1 MKKVLMMLC
10 AAMMVSAASAQLI
23 KPKYKKPQESY
34 TTDANGK
41 IVKKTDGETTEKRGL
56 FDRNKKSKET
66 INPKYLAGA
75 CPTVNGKVEWS
86 QDIEAKRM
94 SAKAIYEKLLPFM
107 QRLTKEEGQT
117 KLSNVAL
124 VNDEDYEIG
133 ARYQER
139 MVFMNKPLSLDQA
152 IFNYQLVVRC
162 YDGKFNLTMRGM
174 SYIYEEERGGGQ
186 FPAEDMLLDKD
197 ALNKDNTGFHIG
209 GYKKFRMKTID
220 RKDELFNKFA
230 QAVK

>member
-1 MKKVLMMLC
+1 MKKILMMLC
-10 AAMMVSAASAQLI
+10 AAMMVSAASAQLF

-34 TTDANGK
+34 TTDANGN
-41 IVKKTDGETTEKRGL
+41 IVKKSETTEKRGL
-56 FDRNKKSKET
+56 FDRNKKAKEA

-86 QDIEAKRM
+86 KDIAAHGM

-133 ARYQER
+133 ARYQEV
-139 MVFMNKPLSLDQA
+139 MVFHKKPLSLDQTY
-152 IFNYQLVVRC
+152 FNYQLIVRC
-162 YDGKFNLTMRGM
+162 FDGKFNLTMRNM

-186 FPAEDMLLDKD
+186 FPAEDMLLDEE
-197 ALNKDNTGFHIG
+197 ALNKEKTGFHIG
-209 GYKKFRMKTID
+209 GYKKFRTKTID

-230 QAVK
+230 EAVK